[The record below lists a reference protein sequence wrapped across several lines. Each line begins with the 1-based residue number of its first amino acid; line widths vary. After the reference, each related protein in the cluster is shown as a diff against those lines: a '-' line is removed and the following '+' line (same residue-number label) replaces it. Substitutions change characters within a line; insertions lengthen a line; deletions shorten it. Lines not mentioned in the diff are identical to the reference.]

1 MYFNSKFGP
10 GRDWMGKVDLY
21 SRDDNDLDEAM
32 KYLKTAYE
40 EYEPLQYLQYEFM
53 DDHKKLSDGVY
64 RTAFS
69 DGTVIITDYNELRWE
84 VTKPDGTVLSKQYEK
99 ENA

>member
-1 MYFNSKFGP
+1 
-10 GRDWMGKVDLY
+10 
-21 SRDDNDLDEAM
+21 M

-40 EYEPLQYLQYEFM
+40 EYEALQYLQYEYM
-53 DDHKKLSDGVY
+53 DDHRKLSDGVY
-64 RTAFS
+64 RTEFS
-69 DGTVIITDYNELRWE
+69 DGTVIITDYNALRWE